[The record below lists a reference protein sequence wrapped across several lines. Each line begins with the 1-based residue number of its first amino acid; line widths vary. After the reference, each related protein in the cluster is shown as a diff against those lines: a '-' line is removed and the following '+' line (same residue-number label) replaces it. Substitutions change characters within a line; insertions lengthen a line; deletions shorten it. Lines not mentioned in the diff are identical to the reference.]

1 MANLDTQ
8 TPSRTYRGTW
18 DEILTHSSE
27 ISKTSEVELRVYEP
41 KSPTATIHEPNAHTA
56 TMALMQKW
64 LQEDAQI
71 EPEAAPADPQAD
83 ASIALLQS
91 WLEEDATDDP
101 DEIRQAEEELLEFKR
116 NMNLPRKEAGA
127 RLHYPEAE

>member
-8 TPSRTYRGTW
+8 QPSRTYRGTW

-41 KSPTATIHEPNAHTA
+41 TLTAEN
-56 TMALMQKW
+56 
-64 LQEDAQI
+64 
-71 EPEAAPADPQAD
+71 D
-83 ASIALLQS
+83 ASIALLEAWIAEAPTS
-91 WLEEDATDDP
+91 PDAIREAEEDL
-101 DEIRQAEEELLEFKR
+101 REFKR
-116 NMNLPRKEAGA
+116 NINLPRKEAGA